1 MRQILSLH
9 KQPPLLINTMRFSI
23 YLFLSSALLTHLH
36 AAEYG
41 SLYHQNGEYDTFVSD
56 VITLNEGD
64 VFEVIGASW
73 SDTGFRLATRDQRH
87 RVQDSWYSNG
97 TSLIGMKIVGPCL
110 VGIMRFSSSPNN
122 GEHLRI
128 SYKLTR
134 SPDPQ
139 AVSTPTAN

>member
-1 MRQILSLH
+1 
-9 KQPPLLINTMRFSI
+9 MRFSL
-23 YLFLSSALLTHLH
+23 YLFLFCALLTHLH

-41 SLYHQNGEYDTFVSD
+41 SLYHLGGEDATFVSD

-73 SDTGFRLATRDQRH
+73 DGNAFRLVARDQRH
-87 RVQDSWYSNG
+87 RVQNAYHTNNE
-97 TSLIGMKIVGPCL
+97 SLIGITIVGPCL
-110 VGIMRFSSSPNN
+110 VGIMQDSSSPTAIN
-122 GEHLRI
+122 HLRI

-139 AVSTPTAN
+139 TVSTATAN

>member
-1 MRQILSLH
+1 
-9 KQPPLLINTMRFSI
+9 MRFSL
-23 YLFLSSALLTHLH
+23 YLFLFSALLTHLH

-41 SLYHQNGEYDTFVSD
+41 SLYHSGGEYNTFVSD

-73 SDTGFRLATRDQRH
+73 DGNAFKLVVRDPRH
-87 RVQDSWYSNG
+87 RIPNTYHTNNE
-97 TSLIGMKIVGPCL
+97 SLIGRTIVGPCF
-110 VGIMRFSSSPNN
+110 VGIMQASSSPNG

-139 AVSTPTAN
+139 AVSSPTAN

>member
-1 MRQILSLH
+1 
-9 KQPPLLINTMRFSI
+9 MRFSL
-23 YLFLSSALLTHLH
+23 YLFLFSALLTHLH

-41 SLYHQNGEYDTFVSD
+41 SLYHQNGEYETFVSD

-73 SDTGFRLATRDQRH
+73 SEIGFRLVARDQRH
-87 RVQDSWYSNG
+87 RVQDSWHSNNE
-97 TSLIGMKIVGPCL
+97 SLIGTKIVGPCL
-110 VGIMRFSSSPNN
+110 VGIMKMSSSPNG